1 MLCHAYHSWILW
13 VNVYSAMTKAA
24 SWHKSS
30 VPTAFCWSRRS
41 RKVRTKP
48 GALSLSRLS
57 RVTALWSRDLWGE
70 IPKSSSKFCQAGS
83 LLLQAANLFLLVQG
97 SAFRKTWGVW
107 DAPKS
112 IGVFGLPVAA
122 GCGRGTKHPW
132 ECPARAGSG
141 TPKLCWTDYP
151 ISIRLEPSYT
161 RNWNS
166 TSLSFPQ
173 LSEAIKLWTKKFM
186 TWSTWM
192 KTTRIL
198 KQSGWPPSVTCRTP
212 CKEVK
217 GCFISCEQKILG
229 YLDLFDTSKKITLHN
244 LARQRLAQNICCGR
258 WLGI

>member
-97 SAFRKTWGVW
+97 SATPMLWNVV
-107 DAPKS
+107 KS
-112 IGVFGLPVAA
+112 M
-122 GCGRGTKHPW
+122 RQHPW
-132 ECPARAGSG
+132 EIGHFLFADFKEHLD
-141 TPKLCWTDYP
+141 TPTYKAFTWWINMRSTYP
-151 ISIRLEPSYT
+151 KTYT
-161 RNWNS
+161 MNGGVS
-166 TSLSFPQ
+166 
-173 LSEAIKLWTKKFM
+173 
-186 TWSTWM
+186 
-192 KTTRIL
+192 
-198 KQSGWPPSVTCRTP
+198 
-212 CKEVK
+212 
-217 GCFISCEQKILG
+217 
-229 YLDLFDTSKKITLHN
+229 
-244 LARQRLAQNICCGR
+244 
-258 WLGI
+258 